1 MGLNLALRPLSN
13 AGARQVEDLRSQL
26 HIQSISRILPISN
39 TPAAV
44 HLLFCYND
52 TDAIFFLNKYKPNR
66 NQIHLQTDNLKL
78 HLMAC
83 KDKIGF

>member
-1 MGLNLALRPLSN
+1 MFLQPPRSAQLMGLKLALRPLSN

-44 HLLFCYND
+44 LAFLLHY
-52 TDAIFFLNKYKPNR
+52 ILLPFFKINTNPTGIR
-66 NQIHLQTDNLKL
+66 STCRQT
-78 HLMAC
+78 
-83 KDKIGF
+83 I